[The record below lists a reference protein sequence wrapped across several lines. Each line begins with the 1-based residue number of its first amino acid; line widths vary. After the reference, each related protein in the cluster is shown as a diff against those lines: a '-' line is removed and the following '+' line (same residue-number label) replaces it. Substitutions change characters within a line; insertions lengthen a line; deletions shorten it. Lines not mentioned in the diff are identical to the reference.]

1 MYWISVCA
9 ALVVLAAGCAH
20 VDYVGELYPR
30 TDHVDLFFSEAD
42 IGRPYKVVGQ
52 VLATGDQYTSAAR
65 VQRRLMKEARDKG
78 ADGVLILEVAR
89 VRGPEHTRYD
99 QTTTEVRDK
108 DDTTVQTSRTVSDQ
122 TAEAK
127 RIRALFIKYRE

>member
-99 QTTTEVRDK
+99 QTTTEARDE
-108 DDTTVQTSRTVSDQ
+108 DGTTVQTTRTVSDQ
-122 TAEAK
+122 TAESK
-127 RIRALFIKYRE
+127 RIRASFIKYRD

>member
-1 MYWISVCA
+1 MFWISVCA
-9 ALVVLAAGCAH
+9 ALVMLATGCAH
-20 VDYVGELYPR
+20 VDYVGELHPR
-30 TDHVDLFFSEAD
+30 TDHVDLFFSEGD

-65 VQRRLMKEARDKG
+65 VQRRLMKEAREKG
-78 ADGVLILEVAR
+78 ADGVVILEVAR

-99 QTTTEVRDK
+99 QTTTEARDEGG
-108 DDTTVQTSRTVSDQ
+108 TTVQTTGSVSDQ
-122 TAEAK
+122 TAESK

>member
-1 MYWISVCA
+1 MYWIPVCA
-9 ALVVLAAGCAH
+9 ALVMLAAGCAH
-20 VDYVGELYPR
+20 VDYVGESHPR
-30 TDHVDLFFSEAD
+30 TDRVDLFFSEGD

-65 VQRRLMKEARDKG
+65 VQRRLMQEARERG

-89 VRGPEHTRYD
+89 VRGPEHTRHD
-99 QTTTEVRDK
+99 QTTTKARDE
-108 DDTTVQTSRTVSDQ
+108 DGTTVQTTETVSDL
-122 TAEAK
+122 TAESK

>member
-1 MYWISVCA
+1 MFRIPVSA
-9 ALVVLAAGCAH
+9 AILMLAAGCAH
-20 VDYVGELYPR
+20 VDYVGQIYPP

-65 VQRRLMKEARDKG
+65 VQRRLMGEAREKG
-78 ADGVLILEVAR
+78 ADGVVILEVAR

-99 QTTTEVRDK
+99 QTTTEARDQGG
-108 DDTTVQTSRTVSDQ
+108 TTVQTTGTVSDQ
-122 TAEAK
+122 AAETK